1 MALKDRLKRQAVST
15 GLAPGGGITEY
26 RSGRA
31 LSERERTY
39 QEIKHRIH
47 YKLIDRLNLAGL
59 LKISADR
66 ARQEIHKAVARMLQ
80 EEPTPLSRLERE
92 TIFEEIENEILGL
105 GPIEP
110 LLKDPEISDIMVNNP
125 HQVYV
130 ERAGRIEKTDIVF
143 RDEGHLLQIIDRIV
157 SKVGRRVDEASPM
170 VDARLPDGSRVNA
183 VIPPLAIDG
192 PILSIRRFAV
202 DPLTADDLVE
212 LGSWVPEIVNFLEG
226 IVRVKCNL
234 LVSGG
239 TGSGKT
245 TLLNILSS
253 FVPANERIVTIED
266 TAELQLQQPHVLRLE
281 TRPPNIEGKGEVTQ
295 RELVRNS
302 LRMRPDRIIVGEV
315 RGSEVLDMLQA
326 MNTGHDGSIC
336 TVHANNPRDAIYRL
350 ELMVL
355 MAGIQ
360 LPIRAIRTLISSAL
374 NVVMHLGR
382 FDDGTRKLVCVSEI
396 VGLSQDEI
404 VMEDIFVFET
414 TGVSP
419 SGKVQGHFKSTGVRP
434 RFLERLQKAEFPI
447 DPDLFDG
454 RQL

>member
-1 MALKDRLKRQAVST
+1 MALKDRLKKQAVSGGT
-15 GLAPGGGITEY
+15 APGGGITEF

-59 LKISADR
+59 LKIGTDR
-66 ARQEIHKAVARMLQ
+66 ARQEIHKAVARMIQ

-130 ERAGRIEKTDIVF
+130 ERAGRIEKTDVVF

-202 DPLTADDLVE
+202 DPLTSDDLVE
-212 LGSWVPEIVNFLEG
+212 LGSWVPEMVNFLEG

-281 TRPPNIEGKGEVTQ
+281 TRPPNIEGKGEISQ

-336 TVHANNPRDAIYRL
+336 TVHANTPRDAIYRL

-382 FDDGTRKLVCVSEI
+382 FDDGSRKLVRISEI
-396 VGLSQDEI
+396 VGLSEDEI
-404 VMEDIFVFET
+404 VMQDIFAFET

-419 SGKVQGHFKSTGVRP
+419 SGKVLGHFKSTGIKP
-434 RFLERLQKAEFPI
+434 QFLDRLQKAEFPI

>member
-1 MALKDRLKRQAVST
+1 MALKDRLKRQAVS
-15 GLAPGGGITEY
+15 GGAPPGGGITEY

-59 LKISADR
+59 LKISTDR

-130 ERAGRIEKTDIVF
+130 ERAGRIEKTDVVF

-202 DPLTADDLVE
+202 DPLTSDDLIE
-212 LGSWVPEIVNFLEG
+212 LGSWVPEMVKFLEG

-253 FVPANERIVTIED
+253 FVPTNERIVTIED

-281 TRPPNIEGKGEVTQ
+281 TRPPNIEGKGEVSQ

-336 TVHANNPRDAIYRL
+336 TVHANTPRDAIYRL

-374 NVVMHLGR
+374 NVVMHLSR
-382 FDDGTRKLVCVSEI
+382 FDDGSRKLVRISEI
-396 VGLSQDEI
+396 VGLSEDEI
-404 VMEDIFVFET
+404 VMEDIFAFEM

-419 SGKVQGHFKSTGVRP
+419 SGKVLGHFKSTGIKP
-434 RFLERLQKAEFPI
+434 QFLDRLQKAEFPI

>member
-1 MALKDRLKRQAVST
+1 
-15 GLAPGGGITEY
+15 
-26 RSGRA
+26 
-31 LSERERTY
+31 
-39 QEIKHRIH
+39 
-47 YKLIDRLNLAGL
+47 
-59 LKISADR
+59 
-66 ARQEIHKAVARMLQ
+66 
-80 EEPTPLSRLERE
+80 
-92 TIFEEIENEILGL
+92 
-105 GPIEP
+105 
-110 LLKDPEISDIMVNNP
+110 
-125 HQVYV
+125 
-130 ERAGRIEKTDIVF
+130 
-143 RDEGHLLQIIDRIV
+143 
-157 SKVGRRVDEASPM
+157 M

-202 DPLTADDLVE
+202 DPLTSDDLVE
-212 LGSWVPEIVNFLEG
+212 LGSWVPEMVNFLEG

-281 TRPPNIEGKGEVTQ
+281 TRPPNIEGKGEISQ

-336 TVHANNPRDAIYRL
+336 TVHANTPRDAIYRL

-382 FDDGTRKLVCVSEI
+382 FDDGSRKLVRISEI
-396 VGLSQDEI
+396 VGLSEDEI
-404 VMEDIFVFET
+404 VMQDIFAFET

-419 SGKVQGHFKSTGVRP
+419 SGKVLGHFKSTGIKP
-434 RFLERLQKAEFPI
+434 QFLDRLQKAEFPI